1 MVFNVFGFC
10 LFKLGDINFTGGGNK
25 DEISSIVKL
34 LCVIKLVV

>member
-1 MVFNVFGFC
+1 MVFNVFGFY
-10 LFKLGDINFTGGGNK
+10 LFKLGDINFTGGNK